1 MTVTIV
7 MSTII
12 CTLAVPFECEM
23 AETILEVKN
32 RPVATV
38 CEELLKDVEESVK
51 ASGEKRLYLKEFRCR
66 EQTT

>member
-7 MSTII
+7 MTTII
-12 CTLAVPFECEM
+12 CTLAVPFECER

-38 CEELLKDVEESVK
+38 CEELLKDVEDSVK
-51 ASGEKRLYLKEFRCR
+51 VAGKKKLYLKEFRCR
-66 EQTT
+66 EQV